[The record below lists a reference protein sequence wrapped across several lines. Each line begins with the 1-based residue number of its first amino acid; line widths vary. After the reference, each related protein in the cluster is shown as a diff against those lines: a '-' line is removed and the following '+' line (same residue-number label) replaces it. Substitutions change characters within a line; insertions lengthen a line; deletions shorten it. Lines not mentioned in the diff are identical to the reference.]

1 VELKSL
7 QNHGTNA
14 PTLGGGG
21 HHEGATELDNPTE
34 LPLYPCGSHHVS
46 LFCLSHSS
54 LASATPAAGSRAA
67 GDGGHGE
74 RSFVEPLS
82 SPGGFRHH
90 PPHPHPHQSA
100 PPPPTP
106 PILLLCTIVA
116 FLLGASTP
124 SSQPPKQARAVT

>member
-21 HHEGATELDNPTE
+21 HYEGATELDNPTE

-54 LASATPAAGSRAA
+54 LASATPAAAGSRAA

-100 PPPPTP
+100 PPPQRLQSYCCAQLWLSCSELPH
-106 PILLLCTIVA
+106 LLHNHQNKREL
-116 FLLGASTP
+116 
-124 SSQPPKQARAVT
+124 